1 MGNPR
6 NVILEQNTTNGSKSM
21 SSSLN
26 RVQKSCKLP
35 KSDGERSELI
45 PPASDKSLDN
55 TRNLST
61 RCDEKLLGSTLHS
74 ASSFSSNNINDYPE
88 LIFVD
93 PKCENVDN
101 SKHFQSNDH
110 IIKRDIKKNGN
121 QKSKNNP
128 IHDQQVINMTDTNI
142 TVFSSRNCE
151 AQSTINDHKQNEGSI
166 NGETFTNVTESEVL
180 DNFAPEEVL
189 LTDSQND
196 IHLEYLKAYNII
208 EESPKHSEVYPL
220 CDYRIICQDKLHE
233 IINCHKNILCS
244 NSSVFKEIMNRNSL
258 VEENVHI
265 SSLSSFTMKKLIE
278 SIYKKIP
285 DKASMDIA
293 LLDAAVKYNVVSL
306 LDVYKADLEEVL
318 NLENVVDV
326 ILGAHRQNIE
336 FYKMCAIDF
345 MRKHWE
351 QVKISSNIE
360 KLKGHSDVLFDILL
374 NIY

>member
-74 ASSFSSNNINDYPE
+74 ASSFSSNNINNYPE
-88 LIFVD
+88 LVFVD

-110 IIKRDIKKNGN
+110 IMKRDIKKNGD
-121 QKSKNNP
+121 QKSKNNSQ
-128 IHDQQVINMTDTNI
+128 HDQQVINMTDTNMTI
-142 TVFSSRNCE
+142 FSSRISE
-151 AQSTINDHKQNEGSI
+151 VQSTSNDHKQNERSI
-166 NGETFTNVTESEVL
+166 NDETFTKVTKSEEL

-189 LTDSQND
+189 SSDSQND
-196 IHLEYLKAYNII
+196 IHLEYLKAFNII

-233 IINCHKNILCS
+233 IINCHRNVLCS
-244 NSSVFKEIMNRNSL
+244 NSSVL
-258 VEENVHI
+258 
-265 SSLSSFTMKKLIE
+265 
-278 SIYKKIP
+278 
-285 DKASMDIA
+285 
-293 LLDAAVKYNVVSL
+293 
-306 LDVYKADLEEVL
+306 
-318 NLENVVDV
+318 
-326 ILGAHRQNIE
+326 
-336 FYKMCAIDF
+336 
-345 MRKHWE
+345 
-351 QVKISSNIE
+351 
-360 KLKGHSDVLFDILL
+360 
-374 NIY
+374 